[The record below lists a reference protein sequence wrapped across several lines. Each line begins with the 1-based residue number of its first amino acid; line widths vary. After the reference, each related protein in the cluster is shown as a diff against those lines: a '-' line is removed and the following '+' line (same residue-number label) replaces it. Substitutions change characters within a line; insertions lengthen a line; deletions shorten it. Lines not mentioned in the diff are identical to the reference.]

1 MTSNFSR
8 IAIAVL
14 GLSLASVAQ
23 TGAAPAPAA
32 PAQGAAAPAAAP
44 AAAAPATSKVG
55 IVNIQGAVAN
65 SNEGRRDL
73 EALDKKMEPRVKQL
87 QGLQG
92 EVENLS
98 KQLNTQGDKLNADA
112 RAGLERQ
119 IADRTKQFQRGR
131 EDYQNEV
138 QALEQE
144 IFQRIAPK
152 LLQTVDGYAKANG
165 YTLILDWG
173 VLQNGVI
180 WAVQGTDITPQVIA
194 AYNQASGVPAP
205 AAPAGGAGAGAAP
218 RGTPAPAR
226 PAGGTPAPKPG
237 TPR

>member
-218 RGTPAPAR
+218 RGAAPAR
-226 PAGGTPAPKPG
+226 PAGTPAPKPG